1 MSRMIQSIIFFEV
14 YKRLLIKGVS
24 LLLVRIA
31 EYSTILQEAQIP
43 IVDQQVCIDQ
53 FPIDYITDNM
63 LCAGVP
69 GSDPDSCTV
78 SSVNFALFY

>member
-1 MSRMIQSIIFFEV
+1 M
-14 YKRLLIKGVS
+14 S

-69 GSDPDSCTV
+69 GSDPDSCAV
-78 SSVNFALFY
+78 SFASFYQYYSLKNLAIN